1 MNTYMKKKSFN
12 ILMIQ
17 FKTINLEN
25 PLKSFYISN
34 KIVNSAKQK
43 L

>member
-1 MNTYMKKKSFN
+1 MLKYEHLHEKKSFN

-25 PLKSFYISN
+25 PLKTVFTFQI
-34 KIVNSAKQK
+34 
-43 L
+43 